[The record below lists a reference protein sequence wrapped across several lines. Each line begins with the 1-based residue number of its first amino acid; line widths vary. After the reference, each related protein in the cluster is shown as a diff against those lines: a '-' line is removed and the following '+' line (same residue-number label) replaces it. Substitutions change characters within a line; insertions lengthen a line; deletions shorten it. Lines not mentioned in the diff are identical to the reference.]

1 MVDISAQGEGAT
13 GISRR
18 SLVAALAPIWRVVPL
33 LVALASLTLA
43 LAVVTAESHA
53 GAASTS
59 TVTCKGFELTKSSGL
74 VTIRGC
80 TPSAGRGYAFTTGPS
95 STLGPGARGQ
105 GSGGTLTWKGGATT
119 TIGASTFTAT
129 ENDTCPSKKNRS
141 FDGAWVESALVTG
154 ASTAGPG
161 IPAVGD
167 AVSATVCDYLK
178 FIDHYE
184 TETAILEPG
193 SAIGL

>member
-1 MVDISAQGEGAT
+1 MASTQGERAT
-13 GISRR
+13 GITGPSFVAV
-18 SLVAALAPIWRVVPL
+18 VAAIWRVVPL
-33 LVALASLTLA
+33 LFALVSLTLA
-43 LAVVTAESHA
+43 LVVVTAESHA

-59 TVTCKGFELTKSSGL
+59 TVTCKGFKLTKSSGL

-95 STLGPGARGQ
+95 SALGPGAQGQ

-129 ENDTCPSKKNRS
+129 ENYTCPSKRNSS

-167 AVSATVCDYLK
+167 AASATVCDYLK

-184 TETAILEPG
+184 TETTILEPG
-193 SAIGL
+193 STIGL